1 MRRERAETL
10 HWCQEWDSAMSTGT
24 RSTTKLEEQMVAWMA
39 RMEQGQQN
47 MQAGL
52 SGQIKDLSQQFAQ
65 QAERLDGVVSKQK
78 ETERQITSL
87 QGDLYAVKDLV
98 DSRLRTTEEA
108 VTGLATAQN
117 ALRERQMS
125 LREEL
130 REELQS
136 ELREEL
142 QSELREKLAAAA
154 ATAGD
159 PGSTLSPTARPFV
172 PGSEPEEGRAAYGHV
187 QRAAPYDGK
196 NAWDAYHTQFELLA
210 GVNRWSNTE
219 KATYLAVS
227 LRGPAATVL
236 TNLPPEQRCD
246 YRALTAALESRFGS
260 MHQTELNR
268 AKLKARVRQRDE
280 GLPELAED
288 VERLA
293 RLAYPDAPASMIEVL
308 AKDQF
313 VDSLPEEDMRLRI
326 RQSRPKTMR
335 EALETALELE
345 SYQLASKQRSRT
357 VREARL
363 EEGSYQEQL
372 QNTHNTGAGKLPGDV
387 VQQLVEALE
396 RLIGSSREQS
406 SPRRERGQLGW
417 SNVVCWNCNR
427 RGHFRRHCKHKQQR
441 DNNTPQGADASGS
454 RQGNGQ

>member
-1 MRRERAETL
+1 
-10 HWCQEWDSAMSTGT
+10 MSTGT

-39 RMEQGQQN
+39 RIEQGQQN

-65 QAERLDGVVSKQK
+65 QAEGLDGVVSKQK
-78 ETERQITSL
+78 ETERQIGSL

-130 REELQS
+130 QSELREELQS

-154 ATAGD
+154 ASAGD

-172 PGSEPEEGRAAYGHV
+172 PGSEPGAGRAAYGHV

-236 TNLPPEQRCD
+236 TNLSPEQRCD

-293 RLAYPDAPASMIEVL
+293 RLAYADAPASMIEVL

-313 VDSLPEEDMRLRI
+313 VDSLSEEDMRLRI
-326 RQSRPKTMR
+326 RQSRHKTLR

-345 SYQLASKQRSRT
+345 SYQLASKQRSRI
-357 VREARL
+357 VREAHL
-363 EEGSYQEQL
+363 EEESYQEQL
-372 QNTHNTGAGKLPGDV
+372 QNTGAGKLPGDI

-396 RLIGSSREQS
+396 RLTGSSREQS

-417 SNVVCWNCNR
+417 SNVVCWNCNK
-427 RGHFRRHCKHKQQR
+427 RGHFRRHCKQKQQR

>member
-1 MRRERAETL
+1 
-10 HWCQEWDSAMSTGT
+10 MSTGT
-24 RSTTKLEEQMVAWMA
+24 RSTTELEEQMAAWMA
-39 RMEQGQQN
+39 RIEQGQQN
-47 MQAGL
+47 MQVGL
-52 SGQIKDLSQQFAQ
+52 SGQIRDLSQQFAQ

-130 REELQS
+130 QSELREELQSELREELQS

-154 ATAGD
+154 ATARD

-172 PGSEPEEGRAAYGHV
+172 PGSEPGEGRAAYGHV

-210 GVNRWSNTE
+210 AWVNRWSNTE

-246 YRALTAALESRFGS
+246 YRALTAALEGRFGS

-268 AKLKARVRQRDE
+268 TKLKARVRQRDE

-293 RLAYPDAPASMIEVL
+293 RLAYPDAPA
-308 AKDQF
+308 
-313 VDSLPEEDMRLRI
+313 R
-326 RQSRPKTMR
+326 
-335 EALETALELE
+335 
-345 SYQLASKQRSRT
+345 
-357 VREARL
+357 
-363 EEGSYQEQL
+363 
-372 QNTHNTGAGKLPGDV
+372 GA
-387 VQQLVEALE
+387 
-396 RLIGSSREQS
+396 
-406 SPRRERGQLGW
+406 
-417 SNVVCWNCNR
+417 C
-427 RGHFRRHCKHKQQR
+427 
-441 DNNTPQGADASGS
+441 
-454 RQGNGQ
+454 

>member
-1 MRRERAETL
+1 
-10 HWCQEWDSAMSTGT
+10 MSTGT

-39 RMEQGQQN
+39 RMDQGQQN

-65 QAERLDGVVSKQK
+65 QAERLDGVVSKQN
-78 ETERQITSL
+78 ETESRMTSL

-108 VTGLATAQN
+108 VTGLATVQN

-142 QSELREKLAAAA
+142 QSELREKLATAA

-159 PGSTLSPTARPFV
+159 PGSTLSPMARPFV

-268 AKLKARVRQRDE
+268 TKLKARVRQRDE

-293 RLAYPDAPASMIEVL
+293 RLAYSDAPASMIEVL

-326 RQSRPKTMR
+326 RQSRPKTLR

-372 QNTHNTGAGKLPGDV
+372 QNTGAGKLPGDV

-396 RLIGSSREQS
+396 RLTGSSREQS
-406 SPRRERGQLGW
+406 SLRRERGQLGW

-427 RGHFRRHCKHKQQR
+427 RGHFRRHCKQKQQR